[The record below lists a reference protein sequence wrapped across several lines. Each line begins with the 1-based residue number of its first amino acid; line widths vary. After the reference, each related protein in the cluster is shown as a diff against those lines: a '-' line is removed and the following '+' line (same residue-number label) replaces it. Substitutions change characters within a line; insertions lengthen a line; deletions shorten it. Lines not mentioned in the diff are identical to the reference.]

1 MIDTFMAV
9 DIGYNVSFETRNGRR
24 FTAEVRDTW
33 HAGLPMTR
41 ENRIGLLLERP
52 AYGSIE
58 LRNGKLYHYVHG
70 CPGANDEI
78 LSIER
83 VAK

>member
-9 DIGYNVSFETRNGRR
+9 NIDDKVIFETQNGRR

-52 AYGSIE
+52 AYGSIK
-58 LRNGKLYHYVHG
+58 LRNGKLYHYIHG
-70 CPGANDEI
+70 CPGADDQI

>member
-9 DIGYNVSFETRNGRR
+9 NIDDKVSFETQNGRR

-52 AYGSIE
+52 AYGSIK
-58 LRNGKLYHYVHG
+58 LRNGKLYHCVHG

-78 LSIER
+78 LRIER
-83 VAK
+83 VTQ

>member
-9 DIGYNVSFETRNGRR
+9 DIGYKVSFETQNGRR

-52 AYGSIE
+52 AYGSIK